1 MIWGLFGKKK
11 PAGDKDR
18 KKQSPFYRK
27 RPLRKLSDADNAVEA
42 PMVEAETEPTSIILP
57 GERDRL
63 GQILLD
69 EKIISWE
76 DLQKAIALQQRT
88 SPKKFLGEI
97 LIDMKLLNEEM
108 LVSAIS
114 KQTRLPYIKISDY
127 RIPKEVLNTIPRSFI
142 ETYQVL
148 PIDKMGRVLIIAMVN
163 PNNREAITELEKAT
177 GLKVKQVLCRLS
189 EFKQA
194 VHALF
199 KSQGEPESPKTEI
212 IHKVETIPSFE
223 ERITQPADD
232 ETRIEPAKEIPPAKA
247 APILKEEP
255 AEPAP
260 QPAPLRT
267 QPEPAKPAPPV
278 IATEIPVVVK
288 EEAVTAL
295 SPVSEEEFRLALR
308 AMATYL
314 ALTGK
319 QYDKRERI
327 TPAEKVTEDEFN
339 FFTTAY

>member
-1 MIWGLFGKKK
+1 MLWGLFGKKK

-18 KKQSPFYRK
+18 KKLSPLYRK

-42 PMVEAETEPTSIILP
+42 PMAEAEIEPSSVILP

-69 EKIISWE
+69 EKIITWE

-88 SPKKFLGEI
+88 TPKKFLGEI

-177 GLKVKQVLCRLS
+177 GLKIKQVLCRLS

-223 ERITQPADD
+223 ERIAPPG
-232 ETRIEPAKEIPPAKA
+232 EPANDESATKIIPPKA
-247 APILKEEP
+247 PPPPPPPVA
-255 AEPAP
+255 
-260 QPAPLRT
+260 Q
-267 QPEPAKPAPPV
+267 PAPPV

-288 EEAVTAL
+288 EEAVAAL
-295 SPVSEEEFRLALR
+295 NPVSEEEFRLALR
-308 AMATYL
+308 AMAIYL

-339 FFTTAY
+339 FFTTA